1 MMDMDDPASVSVL
14 EAHNGSIKGLHIEAR
29 SGDPSAVSVAS
40 TLESPNQPEESL
52 LPSSS
57 QDAEDALHGSEIP
70 SLPSA
75 CEVLDNCAETRKK
88 DASDNDRSLVTDA
101 AKAGVLL
108 SPDVIIKNF
117 NATAEIGKVLPEIN
131 ERSRSILANST
142 APKFDISGTI
152 SKILDEHRAIRDQ
165 GKDSDPPISLSSRR
179 EAYKDALRQGMLH
192 CDNIE
197 ASFQDFP
204 YYLR

>member
-1 MMDMDDPASVSVL
+1 MMDDPASVSVL

-57 QDAEDALHGSEIP
+57 QDAEDALHGSELP

-75 CEVLDNCAETRKK
+75 CEVSDNCAETRKK
-88 DASDNDRSLVTDA
+88 DASDNDRSMASNA
-101 AKAGVLL
+101 AKAGVL
-108 SPDVIIKNF
+108 SPDAIVKNF
-117 NATAEIGKVLPEIN
+117 NAAAENGKVFPEFDDL
-131 ERSRSILANST
+131 RPRLASLANSI

-165 GKDSDPPISLSSRR
+165 GKDSDPPVSISSRR
-179 EAYKDALRQGMLH
+179 EAYKHALRQGMLH
-192 CDNIE
+192 SNNIE
-197 ASFQDFP
+197 SSFQDFP